1 MTVHNYY
8 HRALHGAPVLRAARV
23 GDRRAV
29 RIPATRPQTSKSIET
44 RKETCNQRVK
54 RQNFLPPH
62 ILFIRVVAR
71 TTVSLRAF
79 KVMHG
84 HQKFGALQEEI
95 LIFIRKVLL
104 SEKVITPN
112 GIDLYII
119 LLCISFIM
127 MYSKICKLT
136 KYRIKEDNFV

>member
-62 ILFIRVVAR
+62 ILFIRVVTAPHNDLVAR
-71 TTVSLRAF
+71 VQGNAWAS
-79 KVMHG
+79 
-84 HQKFGALQEEI
+84 EI
-95 LIFIRKVLL
+95 WSIARGNINFY
-104 SEKVITPN
+104 SESIV
-112 GIDLYII
+112 
-119 LLCISFIM
+119 
-127 MYSKICKLT
+127 
-136 KYRIKEDNFV
+136 E